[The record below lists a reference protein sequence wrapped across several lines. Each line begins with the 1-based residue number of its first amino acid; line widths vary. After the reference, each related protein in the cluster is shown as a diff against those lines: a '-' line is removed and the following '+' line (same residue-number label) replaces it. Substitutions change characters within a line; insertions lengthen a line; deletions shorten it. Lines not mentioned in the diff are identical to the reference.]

1 MEPITE
7 VDNLVDGLVQKIEAR
22 VLSRLETL
30 ITQSIA
36 QKLDTI
42 DYDKKVN
49 YLASAK
55 LDNVISSMEVD
66 QSRIQQRLDLVADVV
81 VNNFEAEARRMA
93 AEHVKKKLYNDMDI
107 NHVVREIVAT
117 EIGGKLSTFAFPR
130 GSIKGETIDARTLSI
145 SGDQIK
151 GGVIKDFASNG
162 IEDKSSQVQMTLLD
176 AGVVIENKMI
186 TLGLEVKGQTVI
198 EGDLHIKGD
207 VPPDSQ
213 FFKQIIKHSVDGVKE
228 SLNDELFQSFSYTLF
243 ERIRDNGIDL
253 KTITMDGQAIIDGN
267 KLNAGITETNITR
280 LGVVKDLQTSG
291 EALMSDTFYVG
302 NKRVGVNTIEPKHS
316 LSIWDQEVE
325 VGVGKRQ
332 RDTAWIGTPREQDVI
347 LSAANKDNIVLAKDG
362 SVQINDLVL
371 NGVQFGMATGT
382 PNHSAP
388 KGSVMFNGNPSPGSP
403 AGWISLGGGAW
414 TRFGSLA

>member
-36 QKLDTI
+36 QRLDTI

-55 LDNVISSMEVD
+55 LDNVIAGMEVD

-213 FFKQIIKHSVDGVKE
+213 FFKQIIKHSIAGVKE
-228 SLNDELFQSFSYTLF
+228 SLNEELFQGFSYTLF
-243 ERIRDNGIDL
+243 ERIRDSGIDL

-280 LGVVKDLQTSG
+280 LGVVKDLQTTG

-332 RDTAWIGTPREQDVI
+332 RDTAWIGTPRDQDVI
-347 LSAANKDNIVLAKDG
+347 LSAANKDNIVLTKDG
-362 SVQINDLVL
+362 SVQIDNLVL
-371 NGVQFGMATGT
+371 NGVQFGMSTGT

-388 KGSVMFNGNPSPGSP
+388 KGSVLFNSNPSPGSP
-403 AGWISLGGGAW
+403 AGWISLGGAAW